1 MNIKELNKHLDATL
15 VIEPE
20 KLARDGS
27 NANRF
32 FCADVVGSRRFAQNY
47 GGYPRSEIA
56 QMNEAVSLEEQINLL
71 NYLQDYTPSNN
82 PTAGLSDAEIMLGH
96 KSKYLQAASE
106 KIAWLESQLE
116 QRDAKRYAE
125 AMKNQSN
132 IVDKTEK
139 VDEVDVNPE

>member
-1 MNIKELNKHLDATL
+1 MNLDLLKEHSNNATKFEYESL
-15 VIEPE
+15 
-20 KLARDGS
+20 KKDGS
-27 NANRF
+27 NVSRF

-56 QMNEAVSLEEQINLL
+56 QMNEAASLEEQINLL
-71 NYLQDYTPSNN
+71 NSLQDYSPSSN
-82 PTAGLSDAEIMLGH
+82 PNAGLSDVEIMLGH

-106 KIAWLESQLE
+106 KIAWLERQIE
-116 QRDAKRYAE
+116 QRDAKRYEE

-132 IVDKTEK
+132 KVDKTEK